1 MSTDSNELV
10 AFHEF
15 LTNQLQASSASLTP
29 EQCLDLW
36 RSEHPTDQE
45 LQQSTSAVDQSLQ
58 DMHAG
63 DHGVS
68 ARALIEQARSACGM
82 RL

>member
-15 LTNQLQASSASLTP
+15 LTNQLQATSAPLTP

-45 LQQSTSAVDQSLQ
+45 LQQSTSAVEQSLR

-68 ARALIEQARSACGM
+68 ARALIERARQKHGLA
-82 RL
+82 